1 MLREIIPKA
10 ALAMAAYDAGAP
22 KRIAHF
28 MKVWGYARTIG
39 QLENLDRRTQLVLEL
54 SALTHDIGIK
64 NALEKY
70 GDCSGEHQQEEGPP
84 EAEKLLAEL
93 GYPKEIVQR
102 VCWLIAH
109 HHIYREMTSPDYQ
122 ILVEADFLV
131 NLEENG
137 ADTEA
142 VRAAKE
148 KIFRTEAGLQLLC
161 SLFPAAQE

>member
-70 GDCSGEHQQEEGPP
+70 GDCSGE
-84 EAEKLLAEL
+84 
-93 GYPKEIVQR
+93 
-102 VCWLIAH
+102 
-109 HHIYREMTSPDYQ
+109 
-122 ILVEADFLV
+122 
-131 NLEENG
+131 NG

>member
-10 ALAMAAYDAGAP
+10 ALAMAAYDAGSP

-70 GDCSGEHQQEEGPP
+70 GDCSGERQQAEGPP
-84 EAEKLLAEL
+84 EAD
-93 GYPKEIVQR
+93 
-102 VCWLIAH
+102 

-148 KIFRTEAGLQLLC
+148 MIFRTEAGLQLLC